1 MLSRSSTNSECD
13 LNLNFNSRR
22 LSHTHTHS
30 GIICICCIW
39 HLHFDKL
46 MPHCG
51 CCVISALFSCN
62 VNRFANSFATA
73 MICAFARLQ
82 LIETRT
88 DVLTY
93 RETRTRTHN
102 ELILIHHARFST
114 LVVVVVVCFFRYFS
128 LLAHAQRESDKQ
140 VQRRWWRRRSS
151 RWGRC
156 EEEES
161 QCESESGKEP
171 HATTDTVGLVVNAAM
186 PMLEPTLFPLCTH
199 THTHT
204 TASFGGLSWTSSF
217 SVLAYAYVCMF
228 ATSSL
233 LLCLVFVFR
242 L

>member
-1 MLSRSSTNSECD
+1 
-13 LNLNFNSRR
+13 
-22 LSHTHTHS
+22 
-30 GIICICCIW
+30 
-39 HLHFDKL
+39 

-102 ELILIHHARFST
+102 KLILIHHARFST

-140 VQRRWWRRRSS
+140 VQRRWWRSRRRRANARAKVEKNRTQRQTLWDWSS
-151 RWGRC
+151 ML
-156 EEEES
+156 
-161 QCESESGKEP
+161 QCQCWNQHCSHCA
-171 HATTDTVGLVVNAAM
+171 HA
-186 PMLEPTLFPLCTH
+186 
-199 THTHT
+199 HTHT

>member
-1 MLSRSSTNSECD
+1 
-13 LNLNFNSRR
+13 
-22 LSHTHTHS
+22 
-30 GIICICCIW
+30 
-39 HLHFDKL
+39 

-93 RETRTRTHN
+93 KETRTRTHN

-140 VQRRWWRRRSS
+140 VQRRWWRRRRS

-186 PMLEPTLFPLCTH
+186 PMLEPTLFPLCTR
-199 THTHT
+199 THAHYCFFWW
-204 TASFGGLSWTSSF
+204 AFVDFFVFSSRLCLC
-217 SVLAYAYVCMF
+217 VYVRYFF
-228 ATSSL
+228 ASSL
-233 LLCLVFVFR
+233 FSFRFSTLSIFLPLAIFTPHDLRAFVLPTALVGC
-242 L
+242 